1 MQQKDGSLA
10 LGHPYFFLKQMSRA
24 GQPGMSVVKA
34 ESTQDDVRVMAFSS
48 NGIKHPDAIVIINAS
63 EAEQVCKVAVKGTGA
78 TAWQARRTTES
89 GEHFI
94 ESPPLKDVSAVMLPP
109 RAVLALLA
117 AMPR

>member
-63 EAEQVCKVAVKGTGA
+63 EAEQVCKVAISGA
-78 TAWQARRTTES
+78 KATSWKARRTTEA

-94 ESPPLKDVSAVMLPP
+94 ELPPLSDVTAIHLPP
-109 RAVLALLA
+109 RSMLTLFA
-117 AMPR
+117 ATPL